1 MFIDLVEEGG
11 RVPLH
16 GSCWLTCSLC
26 KVDGWKWYTDSFIG
40 SVYYYKSG
48 MDATWSPPLLGSN
61 GRNVRVTSPAQEMT
75 AILLQTWFLNL
86 RYEHYFTMVA
96 LEKPVDWR

>member
-1 MFIDLVEEGG
+1 
-11 RVPLH
+11 
-16 GSCWLTCSLC
+16 
-26 KVDGWKWYTDSFIG
+26 
-40 SVYYYKSG
+40 